1 MTAPLAWI
9 RNPISNMP
17 WGQLRSIWLHP
28 KRTLES
34 LFERAGGTWRL
45 PLLVLS
51 ILAAA
56 HVITAAPLLRA
67 QVLSNPP
74 PLPQDFQYYPP
85 AMQEQYMRAV
95 EVTSGT
101 AFIYIFPLAQS
112 VLRIW
117 LGWLLVGSLL
127 YAIMTL
133 FGARSDFASMLAL
146 SAWAGLPYLLKDA
159 VQIGYMLLSRHL
171 ISEPGLSAF
180 GSESGTS
187 LAQFWMKALETLDL
201 YLLWQLVLIGIG
213 LSLLAP
219 NRRSLRWL
227 ALLLVLVIVVTFQ
240 ALPGFLGLRLS
251 SMTVIRPYF

>member
-1 MTAPLAWI
+1 M
-9 RNPISNMP
+9 
-17 WGQLRSIWLHP
+17 
-28 KRTLES
+28 
-34 LFERAGGTWRL
+34 AGGTWRL

-51 ILAAA
+51 IFAVVYVLA
-56 HVITAAPLLRA
+56 AAPLLRA

-74 PLPQDFQYYPP
+74 PLPQDFEYYPP

-101 AFIYIFPLAQS
+101 AFIYIFPIAQA

-127 YAIMTL
+127 HAIMTL
-133 FGARSDFASMLAL
+133 FGVRSGFSSMLTL
-146 SAWAGLPYLLKDA
+146 SAWAGLPYLVKEA
-159 VQIGYMLLSRHL
+159 VQSGYMLLSRHL
-171 ISEPGLSAF
+171 ISQPGLSAF
-180 GSESGTS
+180 GPRSGTS

-201 YLLWQLVLIGIG
+201 YLVWQVILIGLG
-213 LSLLAP
+213 LSMLAP

-227 ALLLVLVIVVTFQ
+227 ALIVVLLIIVTFQ
-240 ALPGFLGLRLS
+240 ALPGYLGLRLS